1 MDYKNSI
8 TAIVLTTGKRYTY
21 IDECISSLNSGYWFD
36 EKILSIDEFD
46 GYVFPQELIS
56 KYESQ
61 GWIISRDD
69 HKSRLK
75 SLIKATNMATSKYI
89 FYQEDDIVA
98 DLPDKKNIL
107 KLLDTKAFNRRCGF
121 VALNLGGA
129 AIELKDRIFGDLLNC
144 NTNTIFSDE
153 KHMAF
158 IREEEHRNDY
168 FFEFPSLFIS
178 QKLFLKCLNTINYHL
193 NNSSKPF
200 QIERALTSFWFAS
213 SLHKYFFKCCYC
225 KNNLLEVLKEEPV
238 KMMEQCALIKILDPN
253 QGSGMAIGGN

>member
-1 MDYKNSI
+1 MDYESSI

-21 IDECISSLNSGYWFD
+21 IDECISSLNSNDWFD

-46 GYVFPQELIS
+46 GYFFPQELID

-75 SLIKATNMATSKYI
+75 SLIKATNLVTSKYI
-89 FYQEDDIVA
+89 FYQEDDITVN
-98 DLPDKKNIL
+98 LPDKKNII
-107 KLLDTKAFNRRCGF
+107 KLLEMKAFNRRCGY

-144 NTNTIFSDE
+144 NNNRIYSDDQ
-153 KHMAF
+153 HMAF

-178 QKLFLKCLNTINYHL
+178 QKLFIKCLNTINYHL
-193 NNSSKPF
+193 NESPKPF

-213 SLHKYFFKCCYC
+213 KLNQYFFKCCYC
-225 KNNLLEVLKEEPV
+225 KNNLLEVLNEEPT
-238 KMMEQCALIKILDPN
+238 KMMERCALIKTLDPN
-253 QGSGMAIGGN
+253 QGSNFVA